1 MKLEPVHEE
10 DDDLWLAEAA
20 DEDGGGEAADLR
32 GPKEE
37 LAAVAKEEDQGGE
50 DDDEEEQGD
59 PGNVEN
65 FASTEDQSLSSS
77 FIENLEKVV
86 PVGVKSFLRSVE

>member
-10 DDDLWLAEAA
+10 DDDLWLCETAG
-20 DEDGGGEAADLR
+20 EDGGEAADLR

-37 LAAVAKEEDQGGE
+37 LAEVAKEEDQGGE